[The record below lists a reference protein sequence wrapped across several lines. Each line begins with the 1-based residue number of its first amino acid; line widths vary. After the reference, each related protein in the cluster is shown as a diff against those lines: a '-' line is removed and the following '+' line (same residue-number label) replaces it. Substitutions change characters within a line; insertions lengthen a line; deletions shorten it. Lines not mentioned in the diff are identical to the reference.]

1 MLTPAYIRENT
12 DEVRASIARR
22 NMSVDLDRWLKL
34 DMRRSELIPLVEV
47 ARSKLKLADKP
58 TEEQLVQLQ
67 KDKQELAR
75 HEEELKYVEAEWQR
89 LLEDIPNLIAE
100 GTPEGGEDA
109 SEEVRVGG
117 TKPEF
122 GFEPKD
128 HLALNETLN
137 FIDFEAGAKVAG
149 SRFYYLRDRGVR
161 LWDAVQ
167 ALAKAELRRRG
178 FEFLYVPNMVNS
190 RVAAGTGFLPR
201 GEERQIYKAE
211 GEDLNMIAT
220 AELPLTGFAMDEVI
234 DVEKPIL
241 LAASSPCY
249 RLEAGAYG
257 KFSKGLY
264 RVHQFEKL
272 EMYIY
277 AQPDQSEDLLEEIL
291 AIEESICEQ
300 LEIPYH
306 VIRIADGDLSAP
318 AYKKYDLEYWSPVD
332 GSYRELTSCS
342 DCTAYQARRLNI
354 RYRTA
359 DGLLAHP
366 HTLNGTAVTSS
377 RTLIAI
383 LENHQTE
390 DGRVRLPA
398 ALAKYYGEEYL

>member
-1 MLTPAYIRENT
+1 MLAPAYIRENT
-12 DEVRASIARR
+12 DEVRTVIARR
-22 NMSVDLDRWLKL
+22 GMNVDLDRWLKL
-34 DMRRSELIPLVEV
+34 DVRRAELIPLVDT
-47 ARSKLKLADKP
+47 ARSKLKLDGKP
-58 TEEQLVQLQ
+58 TEEQLIQLQ
-67 KDKQELAR
+67 KDKQDLAR
-75 HEEELKYVEAEWQR
+75 HEEELKYIEAEWQR
-89 LLEDIPNLIAE
+89 LLEDIPNLIAD

-109 SEEVRVGG
+109 SVEIRTGG
-117 TKPEF
+117 TKPVF
-122 GFEPKD
+122 SFPPKD
-128 HLALNETLN
+128 HLALNEKLN
-137 FIDFEAGAKVAG
+137 FIDFELGAKVAG
-149 SRFYYLRDRGVR
+149 SRFYYLRDKGVR

-167 ALAKAELRRRG
+167 ALAKAELHQRG
-178 FEFLYVPNMVNS
+178 FELLYVPHMVNS

-201 GEERQIYKAE
+201 GEERQIYQAE

-234 DVEKPIL
+234 DVTAPL
-241 LAASSPCY
+241 LLSASSPCY

-277 AQPDQSEDLLEEIL
+277 CQPNESERLLEEIL
-291 AIEESICEQ
+291 AIEEALCER

-306 VIRIADGDLSAP
+306 VIRIPDDDLSAP

-332 GSYRELTSCS
+332 ESYRELTSCS
-342 DCTAYQARRLNI
+342 NCTDYQARRLNI
-354 RYRTA
+354 RYRSA
-359 DGLLAHP
+359 DGTLVHP

-377 RTLIAI
+377 RTLIAL

-390 DGRVRLPA
+390 DGRVRLPS
-398 ALAKYYGEEYL
+398 ALASYYGEEYL

>member
-1 MLTPAYIRENT
+1 MLAPAYIRENI

-34 DMRRSELIPLVEV
+34 DIRRLELIPLVEV
-47 ARSKLKLADKP
+47 ARSKLKLSGKP
-58 TEEQLVQLQ
+58 TDEQLVELQ
-67 KDKQELAR
+67 KAKQELAR
-75 HEEELKYVEAEWQR
+75 HEEELKYIEAEWQR
-89 LLEDIPNLIAE
+89 LLEDIPNLIAA
-100 GTPEGGEDA
+100 GTPEGGEEA
-109 SEEVRVGG
+109 SVELRLGG
-117 TKPEF
+117 AKPEF
-122 GFEPKD
+122 EFIPRD
-128 HLALNETLN
+128 HLALNEYLN
-137 FIDFEAGAKVAG
+137 FIDFEAGVKVAG
-149 SRFYYLRDRGVR
+149 SRFYFLRDRGVR

-167 ALAKAELRRRG
+167 SLAKAELRRRG

-220 AELPLTGFAMDEVI
+220 AELPLTGFGMDEVL
-234 DVEKPIL
+234 DVTKPIL
-241 LAASSPCY
+241 LAAVSPCY

-264 RVHQFEKL
+264 RVHQFEKM
-272 EMYIY
+272 EMYMY
-277 AQPDQSEDLLEEIL
+277 TLPEQSEALLEEIL
-291 AIEESICEQ
+291 RVEEAICEL

-306 VIRIADGDLSAP
+306 IIRIADGDLSAP
-318 AYKKYDLEYWSPVD
+318 AYKKYDIEYWSPVD

-342 DCTAYQARRLNI
+342 NCTDYQARRLNI
-354 RYRTA
+354 RYRTT
-359 DGLLAHP
+359 DGTLAYP

-390 DGRVRLPA
+390 AGQVRLPA

>member
-1 MLTPAYIRENT
+1 MLAPAYIRENT
-12 DEVRASIARR
+12 DEVRTAIARR
-22 NMSVDLDRWLKL
+22 GMSVDLDRWLKL
-34 DMRRSELIPLVEV
+34 DARRAELIPLVDT
-47 ARSKLKLADKP
+47 ARSKLKLDGKP
-58 TEEQLVQLQ
+58 TEEQLIQLQ
-67 KDKQELAR
+67 KDKQDLAR
-75 HEEELKYVEAEWQR
+75 HEEELKYIEAEWQR

-109 SEEVRVGG
+109 SVEIRTGG
-117 TKPEF
+117 TKPVF
-122 GFEPKD
+122 SFSPKD
-128 HLALNETLN
+128 HLALNDKLN
-137 FIDFEAGAKVAG
+137 FVDFELGAKVAG
-149 SRFYYLRDRGVR
+149 SRFYYLRDKGVR

-167 ALAKAELRRRG
+167 ALAKAELRQRG
-178 FEFLYVPNMVNS
+178 FELLYVPHMVNS

-201 GEERQIYKAE
+201 GEERQIYQAE

-234 DVEKPIL
+234 DVTTPL
-241 LAASSPCY
+241 LLSASSPCY

-277 AQPDQSEDLLEEIL
+277 CQPDESERLLEEIL
-291 AIEESICEQ
+291 AIEEALCER

-332 GSYRELTSCS
+332 ESYRELTSCS
-342 DCTAYQARRLNI
+342 NCTDYQARRLNI
-354 RYRTA
+354 RYRSA
-359 DGLLAHP
+359 DGTLVHP

-377 RTLIAI
+377 RTLIAL
-383 LENHQTE
+383 LENHQIE
-390 DGRVRLPA
+390 DGRVRLPS
-398 ALAKYYGEEYL
+398 ALVSYYGEEYL